1 MNRIPKHTHSLQIE
15 FSAKGFLLLRTTIP
29 LKLKPVV
36 NISDWYSKT
45 KLALASSHGIP
56 ASLIKGKHQKIE
68 SKSQDRILFEWA
80 GGFAIDMPDD
90 CDAYDLKIILHYL
103 EGVRMAV
110 SPQTAD
116 EGSR

>member
-1 MNRIPKHTHSLQIE
+1 MKHIPKHTHSLEIE
-15 FSAKGFLLLRTTIP
+15 FSTKGFLLLRTTIP

-45 KLALASSHGIP
+45 KIALANAHGIP
-56 ASLIKGKHQKIE
+56 VANIKGKHQKIE
-68 SKSQDRILFEWA
+68 SKSHNRILFEWA

-110 SPQTAD
+110 APRTPVTA
-116 EGSR
+116 